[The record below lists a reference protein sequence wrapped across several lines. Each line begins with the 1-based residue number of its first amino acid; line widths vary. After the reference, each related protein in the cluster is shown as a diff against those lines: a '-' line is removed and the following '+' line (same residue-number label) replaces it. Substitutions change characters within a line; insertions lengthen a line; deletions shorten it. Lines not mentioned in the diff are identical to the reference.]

1 MTRIGGIS
9 MKVAIPVDE
18 NHPDTAVCASLARA
32 PYYLIKDTV
41 SNELTFIENTAANSQ
56 GGAGV
61 KAAQLLVDQQIEA
74 LLTPR
79 CGQNAAEVLNAAKME
94 IYKTEYP
101 SAKENLTAF
110 NSGLLAMLNEFH
122 AGFHGHGDGGH

>member
-1 MTRIGGIS
+1 
-9 MKVAIPVDE
+9 MKIAIPVDE
-18 NHPDTAVCASLARA
+18 NHPGTAVCASLARA
-32 PYYLIKDTV
+32 PYYLIKDTE
-41 SNELTFIENTAANSQ
+41 SDELIFIENTAANSQ

-61 KAAQLLVDQQIEA
+61 KAAQLLVDQHIDA

-79 CGQNAAEVLNAAKME
+79 CGQNAAEVLTAVKME

-110 NSGLLAMLNEFH
+110 NSGLLATLSDFH
-122 AGFHGHGDGGH
+122 AGFHGHGDNTHGH

>member
-1 MTRIGGIS
+1 MTRIGGIN
-9 MKVAIPVDE
+9 MKIAIPVDE
-18 NHPDTAVCASLARA
+18 NHAGTAVCASLARA
-32 PYYLIKDTV
+32 PYYLIMDTV
-41 SNELTFIENTAANSQ
+41 SNEMTFIENTAADSQ

-61 KAAQLLVDQQIEA
+61 KAAQLLADQKIEA

-79 CGQNAAEVLNAAKME
+79 CGQNAAEVLTAAKMG

-110 NSGLLAMLNEFH
+110 SSGLLTALNDFH
-122 AGFHGHGDGGH
+122 AGFHGHGGH

>member
-1 MTRIGGIS
+1 MR
-9 MKVAIPVDE
+9 VAIPVDE
-18 NHPDTAVCASLARA
+18 NHPGTSVCASLARA
-32 PYYLIKDTV
+32 PYYLIKDTE
-41 SNELTFIENTAANSQ
+41 SEELTFVENTAANSQ

-61 KAAQLLVDQQIEA
+61 KAAQLLVDQKVDA

-79 CGQNAAEVLNAAKME
+79 CGQNAAEVLTAAKME

-101 SAKENLTAF
+101 SARENLEAF
-110 NSGLLAMLNEFH
+110 QSSSLKALTEFH

>member
-1 MTRIGGIS
+1 MR
-9 MKVAIPVDE
+9 VAIPVDE
-18 NHPDTAVCASLARA
+18 NHPGTSVCASLARA
-32 PYYLIKDTV
+32 PYYLIKDTE
-41 SNELTFIENTAANSQ
+41 SEELTFVENTAAHSQ

-61 KAAQLLVDQQIEA
+61 KAAQLLVDQKVDA

-79 CGQNAAEVLNAAKME
+79 CGQNAAEVLTAAKME

-101 SAKENLTAF
+101 SARENLEAFKSSVLTA
-110 NSGLLAMLNEFH
+110 LTDFH